1 MNFELLAWQI
11 STWAIPGL
19 LAITLHEAAHGY
31 AARALGDPTAERLGR
46 ISLNPLRHVDPV
58 GTVLLPAALLLM
70 NAGFLFGFAK
80 PVPVDYRYFRNPRR
94 AMVVVAAAG
103 PAMNLLLAVIAA
115 ILYHAVELVPELAQD
130 WLADNLEN
138 ALRFNVLLAV
148 FNMLPIPPLDGGR
161 VAVGLLPHGPAMR
174 LAKIEPMGILI
185 VMGLFLVLPMLSQPL
200 GLAIDPARWLLMQ
213 PAIAVIKFI
222 LTITGLT

>member
-1 MNFELLAWQI
+1 MNIELLAWQI

-46 ISLNPLRHVDPV
+46 ISMNPIRHIDPI
-58 GTVLLPAALLLM
+58 GTILMPGALLLL

-80 PVPVDYRYFRNPRR
+80 PVPVDYRYFPNPRR
-94 AMVVVAAAG
+94 AMVFVAAAG

-115 ILYHAVELVPELAQD
+115 ILYHAIDLVPELAQA

-161 VAVGLLPHGPAMR
+161 VAVGLLPRA
-174 LAKIEPMGILI
+174 LAEPLARIEPMGILI
-185 VMGLFLVLPMLSQPL
+185 VMGTFIVLPMLSEPL
-200 GLAIDPARWLLMQ
+200 GVAIDPAKWLLMK
-213 PAIAVIKFI
+213 PAIAVIKII
-222 LTITGLT
+222 LSVTGLT